1 VKNEHSHVWLLKA
14 HLDGCHSFGSFFT
27 CLCGATRS
35 SGSERDLAD
44 DPYSAM
50 MQDEDCERCQ
60 ELLAGATPKSWDE
73 VLPGES

>member
-1 VKNEHSHVWLLKA
+1 
-14 HLDGCHSFGSFFT
+14 
-27 CLCGATRS
+27 
-35 SGSERDLAD
+35 
-44 DPYSAM
+44 